1 MSSQYNTPPVSQF
14 PNLQYTPSSGD
25 SQAYSTPDSSTP
37 NTGDLVTP
45 TDPNSRKEVLAQSL
59 AKLQEVVDSLHT
71 DSWMFEVPRH
81 TYH

>member
-37 NTGDLVTP
+37 NTGSPAHL
-45 TDPNSRKEVLAQSL
+45 LAPAQPPSFL
-59 AKLQEVVDSLHT
+59 ERSFLQLNWLD
-71 DSWMFEVPRH
+71 MFLD
-81 TYH
+81 T